1 MVWGKR
7 TPFRVQAGV
16 RGAARMGAR
25 YLPHASMPHAYSQ
38 HARQLLKTSALST
51 VALALSGITTAQ
63 ADPDGLWQPQVRAII
78 GADNHGAS
86 AALEGFI
93 PLKQTAESVLFLDVR
108 GKHRFDDGFG
118 QDVGIGVRRLVN
130 PDLLLGGY
138 AYANVQT
145 VDGHTYSGATLG
157 LEAITANYDGHLNVY
172 LPFGGD
178 GNESK
183 SNSTLSLVG
192 NQLLEQVSVLDR
204 RSYSAWGVEGEFGVQ
219 VPLDLPDNHSLR
231 LDVGGYHFADPD
243 GHDGSVTGAK
253 AGIEYAIRDAFSA
266 GWDLTL
272 AGEVRSDNRDHTQ
285 FAGSIQLSVPFNPPA
300 RNANQDEVATAYP
313 VSEGLR
319 KRVNER
325 VRGDIG
331 VRVNTQETKR
341 DFTRNAINAATGKA
355 FGTFFFADGENTL
368 GLGTQGDPTTLDDA
382 VAKAG
387 KDGFVVALGGKG
399 NILTAGAILAQNQT
413 VIGGAGTVK
422 ALALS
427 GNIETFSFGG
437 SNGTIAG
444 TNAGNA
450 VLSLADGAT
459 ISGITVTGGGVG
471 ISGVNIKGATLTD
484 VTVTG
489 TGSHGVAFTGSST
502 GVTGT
507 NLTSSGNGGDGLHIE
522 SDGTFNFAGTTLLSG
537 NAGDGLDIKGKGTYA
552 FATLNAQNNAGDG
565 IHVAGTSSTGTFS
578 TTGGTVSGNG
588 GTGVFVDPITAR
600 ITLGS
605 VSQNGGTSGI
615 VLDNVSGSFTITG
628 PTTISN
634 TSGDA
639 ISITNSSATIS
650 FLGGVL
656 VTNPASGFAGVDIE
670 GNNGAIGFANLQIAL
685 QSGNSTG
692 LDLSG
697 ALVNGNITAIIFNLT
712 STTPTGTVGVNLV
725 GASGTGAV
733 RLGDTNAMGA
743 NASIGGAG
751 GNATGPGT
759 GVLLSAATS
768 LNFIFGDGEAGTDV
782 GSTIT
787 AATPVAA
794 TDTLP
799 LGGSYNFLDARLIGN
814 TSNLATNVSLY
825 YVDNVTDGIDDG
837 SRDHPGT
844 ILGAMNSTAAVIVL
858 VDRTGTDVI
867 DTNAA
872 TQGAQASL
880 LLDNNQRLMSFLAG
894 DTISVGGGAP
904 ANFLLT
910 GIDVGKV
917 TNPFAGTGSPML
929 TTTAA
934 ANTLTLGNA
943 NLIEGVQISNGAGAA
958 SVSGAGSS
966 ATLRNSVIGG
976 LALNAMSG
984 TVTVDSTT
992 LDQLTVTGGSVAVV
1006 GAKANLATGANVAA
1020 LSVTGG
1026 HSGSIT
1032 FDAAS
1037 SILASN
1043 GTGLLF
1049 DNADGIYG
1057 FNGATT
1063 LSGGDA
1069 GIDILNG
1076 SAGSFTFGTGASI
1089 ASPSGTALTV
1099 DGSTAT
1105 VTFAGSLTQNSAA
1118 TAISVT
1124 NNTGGT
1130 ITLGGMVV
1138 ATTSTADAILFQGN
1152 GAATTLSLNG
1162 GLDVNT
1168 TSGIGLLAN
1177 AAGTINIAAT
1187 SGFEYISA
1195 QTGQAVDLTGVTA
1208 NIALDLVYGNGGTS
1222 AISLMSVDGTFA
1234 VSNSTTVSSTSND
1247 GIRIV
1252 QSAANV
1258 SFGGTTTITD
1268 TGGNGIYLQD
1278 NTGTVSF
1285 NGSTTISNPG
1295 AAFTA
1300 SGVAIKGVNAAIAF
1314 NSLAIDLAQPSTTGI
1329 DMSSAVLAGNITVTD
1344 FDLTSSSAAG
1354 TIGIDISGVTSPS
1367 NKTIFIGDPSTPFA
1381 SGQSA
1386 TIAGVDT
1393 GVLVSPLTNIG
1404 FTFGDGEAVQDVGST
1419 INATTPIRSTGAL
1432 PTLGTYNFLD
1442 ANLVGDTTNL
1452 STNVSVYYVDDVTD
1466 GIDDGSRDHPGT
1478 ITGALAAAADAIVL
1492 VNNPLDG
1499 DGTIDIFSATQGVQT
1514 TVLLDANQRLYSFNQ
1529 NGSTINVGGGAP
1541 GTFLLTGISNGTI
1554 TNPGV
1559 GTPILTSSSGLS
1571 QTITLGSS
1579 NTIDGI
1585 IVSNS
1590 SSPSI
1595 SGTGISGGVIANS
1608 NLVGILRLD
1617 SAIGTVTITNTTMA
1631 KFLVDGGSV
1640 NVNGTNADIS
1650 TNTSGE
1656 AFRATNG
1663 HTGTINFDAAS
1674 SVVATSGTGFQFD
1687 NADGSYSFLG
1697 NNTLNGDDAGIDIL
1711 NGSGGTFVFSTA
1723 GSTTTTITN
1732 PTGVAFNVDAS
1743 TATVTY
1749 NGNITQTANPA
1760 ALVNVTNHSGGTITF
1775 QNGTLNATT
1784 GTGLQFSNAD
1794 GTYNL
1799 NGTTTLNGGDAG
1811 VDIVGGSGGTFS
1823 FGTGASI
1830 TSPSGIAFN
1839 VAASAATITYN
1850 GTITQNNAANAVSL
1864 TANTGGTIT
1873 FGGAI
1878 TANTTTATAISI
1890 ANNTGGI
1897 FNFNGQVTTSTSSGT
1912 GVLLDTNT
1920 GATANF
1926 TGGLDIA
1933 TTGGDG
1939 LTAINGGTLT
1949 VTGSGNTIASGGNG
1963 LLMGGMN
1970 VGATGINFDNIS
1982 ADSSIAGIALSG
1994 VTLAGDVNIG
2004 GLKVTGVNGGAFS
2017 GLTGPG
2023 KVNLTGTIDL
2033 DLTDPNSIGFDLGGQ
2048 IGTVNIANATG
2059 STLTIDG
2066 AWIGIQL
2073 SGAQGG
2079 AANIGG
2085 DGGSA
2090 TVTTAQATGSAIALN
2105 GNTIGGPVLNY
2116 TGALNVS
2123 AGNVVSTA
2131 GADLAVLNL
2140 AGTVTSTTNDTAFNF
2155 AVASGT
2161 YNILSLITHAGGTG
2175 VNVGPGALATGTIT
2189 FSSASKTFST
2199 GTNNAVS
2206 MAGLG
2211 TLSFTNGGLGITTSS
2226 GIGLGAVSG
2235 TVKISG
2241 STGNTI
2247 NSMPGT
2253 AVSLSGTT
2261 ADITLNSITAAGGL
2275 NGVSLSTMSGSFSV
2289 SGTTQVSNTT
2299 GGGIVLAGNSG
2310 TVSFLGTTTITSLTT
2325 AAVKINGTNGAI
2337 SFADLDIALTAANTT
2352 GFDVS
2357 GAVVNA
2363 NITATDFDLTS
2374 ASATNTTGVNLV
2386 GTTGTGLIQLGDASA
2401 PAGGQNASIAG
2412 TLANPGGPTTGVL
2425 VSSATNVDFIF
2436 GDGEGSTDIGSSIT
2450 AVTPIAATDTL
2461 PNHGTDVY
2469 NFLDVTLTGDTS
2481 NLSSPFSVYYVDNFN
2496 DGTNNG
2502 SRSNPGT
2509 IAGAIASGRDIIV
2522 LVNNGGNIDV
2532 NSAFQGAGTTL
2543 TLANNQRLYSFQAG
2557 DTINVGGGAPASFL
2571 LTGVDSGNITNPAS
2585 GTPTLTTSA
2594 VAANTVTLANNNVLQ
2609 GVLITSGP
2617 GGYGVSGTGIN
2628 TLTITNSNVGG
2639 LRLDTAT
2646 GIAGLSDSVFSHI
2659 HIVGGSIAVSG
2670 ANADISST
2678 AAVNA
2683 LDISGGH
2690 TGNLTFDAAST
2701 ISQSGAARG
2710 VSVTGK
2716 TAGTVTFGG
2725 LVTANTGS
2733 ADGVFLNGNTGATI
2747 NFNGGLDIDTTTGTG
2762 FTATGGGTINAIGA
2776 GNTVNSTTGQGVILA
2791 NVGANVTLASVV
2803 TGGGARG
2810 ISLDTVTGSF
2820 TVSGTTNIGGA
2831 TDAGIQIQN
2840 SSANAAFTGK
2850 VTILNS
2856 VGTNGDGVWM
2866 DTNTGTYDFN
2876 GGVDITVNGTGAFGF
2891 RAHNSGTVNIT
2902 NVAGNQITSNNGT
2915 ALSIDPMT
2923 FNATF
2928 ASLTAG
2934 GGTNGVLLDQMSGS
2948 LTVTGMVTINNSTGN
2963 GLMIANSAGTVSLGS
2978 VAINGTAGN
2987 GVDISGA
2994 NGAITISGG
3003 SIGDSNDPAGIGVKI
3018 SGGTAAVTINASV
3031 AKTTAGDLVEVT
3043 GRTAGTVSFGG
3054 NLSSSAQGGGIDVNG
3069 NSGTAVISFSG
3080 ATKAINTSASG
3091 TAAVSLVNNGG
3102 ATISFLGGGLAISSG
3117 AGTGFNATGGGT
3129 INVTGSANQIS
3140 TTTGTAVNLDTVVI
3154 GASNVTF
3161 DTTNKTATGG
3171 TSAVVLNTVTG
3182 GSIDLGSGTLNGG
3195 SGAVIRVGD
3204 GAGGANT
3211 GGTAGLVYSGNI
3223 VSGTGQAVNIQDRA
3237 AGAQNITLSGNITHT
3252 VSGQT
3257 GILLD
3262 DNAAGTITFS
3272 GASKSISSG
3281 SATAV
3286 SLTDNGGATVSFL
3299 NGGLNIT
3306 ASGTGFLATGGGT
3319 INVVSGAG
3327 TDAITTTTA
3336 TGTGVDLNGIII
3348 GAGNIGFATVNV
3360 DGAATGIRVTNV
3372 TGSGLFISGGTI
3384 QNTTT
3389 AAVDIS
3395 GGGSSINFANMTIS
3409 NSAGRSLSVV
3419 GRSIGAISF
3428 GGGTLT
3434 DTGQGMLFQN
3444 NTGGS
3449 TTFSG
3454 GTRSINVAGANNALT
3469 VINSASH
3476 SVSFGGTTT
3485 LQTTGT
3491 GNAVDISNGAT
3502 LAFTGTAINANGSGA
3517 ALQADGGG
3525 TIVITGTGAL
3535 SAGATATAVS
3545 LDTVAVG
3552 AGGITFASTSKTAG
3566 GTNAVLMNSVTGTG
3580 AINLGTG
3587 TLNATTGAVV
3597 SITGGTASFT
3607 YSGNINQINNAA
3619 LLSVTNHT
3627 TGTVTFQTGTLSAT
3641 NGTGLQFDNADGT
3654 YNFNGTTTLNG
3665 GDAGIDII
3673 NGSAGAFT
3681 FGSGTTITNPTGAG
3695 FLVSGGNGNITY
3707 NGTIS
3712 KNNAGRMIDIQ
3723 SRTGGTTTF
3732 SGNLSATTNATGGIY
3747 AASNSGGTFDFS
3759 GATKTLS
3766 LNGRG
3771 VDLQAN
3777 TGATFNFTNGG
3788 LAITSTTQLGFNASG
3803 GGTVTVQGTNNT
3815 ISSGTGGALNISNTS
3830 IGAADVTFR
3839 SISSNGAASGIVLNN
3854 TGAAGGLT
3862 VTGDGAAANNGSG
3875 GTIQSSTGDGIS
3887 LTNTTDVNLAR
3898 MNVTNNLGDGIGGA
3912 TINGMVLDRLN
3923 ISGNGNDAGADES
3936 GINIVNL
3943 TGTASGGA
3951 HRTAILNSVIS
3962 NNYEFE
3968 IQITNSSG
3976 TLTNLQFLNNS
3987 VTAND
3992 SGGVIGNAFNFLG
4005 EGTSTMG
4012 LTVSGG
4018 SFTGNY
4024 NPASPPANPTATGLH
4039 ADTSGT
4045 AMTVNVSGATFT
4057 ANNVGINISTG
4068 PGGSTVVFD
4077 LDNNTFVNQRS
4088 TAINIFNNGNAP
4100 FTRTVNGTITNNIIG
4115 NGADFSGSTVGR
4127 GIDVGNEGAVN
4138 LTVLISGNTIQDIGT
4153 PGTLTSTGSAGI
4165 GSNIGIVGSPT
4176 GGGTTNLTITNN
4188 AISDIHDSR
4197 AIVVDESNGA
4207 TGPQPTV
4214 FVNLSG
4220 NTISGFIGG
4229 QAGDG
4234 SKIRLDQDNG
4244 IFRVTQGAP
4253 ASGPA
4258 SLEAVNTGVT
4268 DVQISVGGTVSFN
4281 QGTPPLPTTNPL
4293 PLLAAPGGV
4302 QAPGD
4307 DLWGDVLTG
4316 ETLDSIIAAAIQ
4328 RWAAT
4333 GLTDEQLAA
4342 LNATTFEIAD
4352 LGGNYLG
4359 LASGNVIRLDDNG
4372 NGLGWYVDLT
4382 PLSDEEFANRVG
4394 ETLLFADGTAA
4405 PAGRYDLLTTVMHEF
4420 GHVLGLGDG
4429 HAVDDSSTLM
4439 YDALAPGERRLPVTI
4454 YSPQESYYSASTVK

>member
-93 PLKQTAESVLFLDVR
+93 LLKQTAESVLFLDVR

-130 PDLLLGGY
+130 PDLLVGGY

-157 LEAITANYDGHLNVY
+157 IEAITANYDGHLNVY

-178 GNESK
+178 SNESK

-300 RNANQDEVATAYP
+300 RNASQEEIATAYP

-450 VLSLADGAT
+450 VLSLADGDT
-459 ISGITVTGGGVG
+459 ISGITVTGGRVG

-588 GTGVFVDPITAR
+588 GIGVFVDPITAR

-605 VSQNGGTSGI
+605 VGQNGGTSGI

-639 ISITNSSATIS
+639 ISIANSSATIS

-656 VTNPASGFAGVDIE
+656 ITNQASGFAGVDIE
-670 GNNGAIGFANLQIAL
+670 GNNGAISFANLQIAL

-733 RLGDTNAMGA
+733 RLGDPNALGA

-844 ILGAMNSTAAVIVL
+844 ILGAMNSTAAVIIL

-934 ANTLTLGNA
+934 ANTVTLGNA
-943 NLIEGVQISNGAGAA
+943 NLIEGVQVSNGAGAA

-1006 GAKANLATGANVAA
+1006 GAKADLATGANVAA

-1300 SGVAIKGVNAAIAF
+1300 SGVAIKGVNAAIVF

-1329 DMSSAVLAGNITVTD
+1329 DMSSAVLAGNITVTN

-1381 SGQSA
+1381 SGESA

-1529 NGSTINVGGGAP
+1529 NGSTINIGGGAP

-1554 TNPGV
+1554 TNPGI

-1571 QTITLGSS
+1571 QTITLSSS

-1617 SAIGTVTITNTTMA
+1617 SAIGTMTITNTTMA

-1656 AFRATNG
+1656 AFRGSSG

-1674 SVVATSGTGFQFD
+1674 SVVATSGIGFQFD

-1749 NGNITQTANPA
+1749 NGNITQTVNPA

-1775 QNGTLNATT
+1775 QNGTLSATM

-1794 GTYNL
+1794 GTYNF

-1811 VDIVGGSGGTFS
+1811 VDIIGGSSGTFT
-1823 FGTGASI
+1823 FGAGASI

-1839 VAASAATITYN
+1839 VAASAATVTYN

-1897 FNFNGQVTTSTSSGT
+1897 FNFNGPVTTSTSSGT

-1920 GATANF
+1920 GATINF
-1926 TGGLDIA
+1926 TGGLDIT

-1949 VTGSGNTIASGGNG
+1949 VTGSGNTIASDGNG

-1970 VGATGINFDNIS
+1970 VGATGINFDSIS

-1994 VTLAGDVNIG
+1994 VTLTGDVNIG

-2033 DLTDPNSIGFDLGGQ
+2033 DLTDPNSIGFDFGGQ

-2066 AWIGIQL
+2066 AWLGIQF

-2079 AANIGG
+2079 TANIGG
-2085 DGGSA
+2085 NGGSA
-2090 TVTTAQATGSAIALN
+2090 TITAAQATGSAIALN

-2211 TLSFTNGGLGITTSS
+2211 TLSSPMAASASRPVPASASEPSPAPSRFR
-2226 GIGLGAVSG
+2226 AVPA
-2235 TVKISG
+2235 T
-2241 STGNTI
+2241 
-2247 NSMPGT
+2247 P
-2253 AVSLSGTT
+2253 
-2261 ADITLNSITAAGGL
+2261 SIPCPER
-2275 NGVSLSTMSGSFSV
+2275 
-2289 SGTTQVSNTT
+2289 Q
-2299 GGGIVLAGNSG
+2299 
-2310 TVSFLGTTTITSLTT
+2310 
-2325 AAVKINGTNGAI
+2325 
-2337 SFADLDIALTAANTT
+2337 
-2352 GFDVS
+2352 
-2357 GAVVNA
+2357 
-2363 NITATDFDLTS
+2363 S
-2374 ASATNTTGVNLV
+2374 ASA
-2386 GTTGTGLIQLGDASA
+2386 A
-2401 PAGGQNASIAG
+2401 P
-2412 TLANPGGPTTGVL
+2412 PPT
-2425 VSSATNVDFIF
+2425 
-2436 GDGEGSTDIGSSIT
+2436 
-2450 AVTPIAATDTL
+2450 
-2461 PNHGTDVY
+2461 
-2469 NFLDVTLTGDTS
+2469 
-2481 NLSSPFSVYYVDNFN
+2481 
-2496 DGTNNG
+2496 
-2502 SRSNPGT
+2502 SRSIP
-2509 IAGAIASGRDIIV
+2509 SPR
-2522 LVNNGGNIDV
+2522 
-2532 NSAFQGAGTTL
+2532 
-2543 TLANNQRLYSFQAG
+2543 
-2557 DTINVGGGAPASFL
+2557 PA
-2571 LTGVDSGNITNPAS
+2571 A
-2585 GTPTLTTSA
+2585 
-2594 VAANTVTLANNNVLQ
+2594 
-2609 GVLITSGP
+2609 
-2617 GGYGVSGTGIN
+2617 
-2628 TLTITNSNVGG
+2628 
-2639 LRLDTAT
+2639 
-2646 GIAGLSDSVFSHI
+2646 
-2659 HIVGGSIAVSG
+2659 
-2670 ANADISST
+2670 
-2678 AAVNA
+2678 
-2683 LDISGGH
+2683 
-2690 TGNLTFDAAST
+2690 
-2701 ISQSGAARG
+2701 
-2710 VSVTGK
+2710 
-2716 TAGTVTFGG
+2716 
-2725 LVTANTGS
+2725 
-2733 ADGVFLNGNTGATI
+2733 
-2747 NFNGGLDIDTTTGTG
+2747 
-2762 FTATGGGTINAIGA
+2762 
-2776 GNTVNSTTGQGVILA
+2776 
-2791 NVGANVTLASVV
+2791 
-2803 TGGGARG
+2803 
-2810 ISLDTVTGSF
+2810 
-2820 TVSGTTNIGGA
+2820 
-2831 TDAGIQIQN
+2831 
-2840 SSANAAFTGK
+2840 
-2850 VTILNS
+2850 
-2856 VGTNGDGVWM
+2856 
-2866 DTNTGTYDFN
+2866 
-2876 GGVDITVNGTGAFGF
+2876 
-2891 RAHNSGTVNIT
+2891 
-2902 NVAGNQITSNNGT
+2902 
-2915 ALSIDPMT
+2915 
-2923 FNATF
+2923 
-2928 ASLTAG
+2928 
-2934 GGTNGVLLDQMSGS
+2934 
-2948 LTVTGMVTINNSTGN
+2948 
-2963 GLMIANSAGTVSLGS
+2963 
-2978 VAINGTAGN
+2978 
-2987 GVDISGA
+2987 
-2994 NGAITISGG
+2994 
-3003 SIGDSNDPAGIGVKI
+3003 
-3018 SGGTAAVTINASV
+3018 
-3031 AKTTAGDLVEVT
+3031 
-3043 GRTAGTVSFGG
+3043 
-3054 NLSSSAQGGGIDVNG
+3054 
-3069 NSGTAVISFSG
+3069 
-3080 ATKAINTSASG
+3080 
-3091 TAAVSLVNNGG
+3091 
-3102 ATISFLGGGLAISSG
+3102 
-3117 AGTGFNATGGGT
+3117 
-3129 INVTGSANQIS
+3129 
-3140 TTTGTAVNLDTVVI
+3140 
-3154 GASNVTF
+3154 
-3161 DTTNKTATGG
+3161 
-3171 TSAVVLNTVTG
+3171 
-3182 GSIDLGSGTLNGG
+3182 
-3195 SGAVIRVGD
+3195 
-3204 GAGGANT
+3204 
-3211 GGTAGLVYSGNI
+3211 
-3223 VSGTGQAVNIQDRA
+3223 
-3237 AGAQNITLSGNITHT
+3237 
-3252 VSGQT
+3252 
-3257 GILLD
+3257 
-3262 DNAAGTITFS
+3262 
-3272 GASKSISSG
+3272 
-3281 SATAV
+3281 
-3286 SLTDNGGATVSFL
+3286 
-3299 NGGLNIT
+3299 
-3306 ASGTGFLATGGGT
+3306 
-3319 INVVSGAG
+3319 
-3327 TDAITTTTA
+3327 
-3336 TGTGVDLNGIII
+3336 
-3348 GAGNIGFATVNV
+3348 
-3360 DGAATGIRVTNV
+3360 
-3372 TGSGLFISGGTI
+3372 
-3384 QNTTT
+3384 
-3389 AAVDIS
+3389 
-3395 GGGSSINFANMTIS
+3395 
-3409 NSAGRSLSVV
+3409 
-3419 GRSIGAISF
+3419 
-3428 GGGTLT
+3428 
-3434 DTGQGMLFQN
+3434 
-3444 NTGGS
+3444 
-3449 TTFSG
+3449 
-3454 GTRSINVAGANNALT
+3454 
-3469 VINSASH
+3469 
-3476 SVSFGGTTT
+3476 
-3485 LQTTGT
+3485 
-3491 GNAVDISNGAT
+3491 
-3502 LAFTGTAINANGSGA
+3502 
-3517 ALQADGGG
+3517 
-3525 TIVITGTGAL
+3525 
-3535 SAGATATAVS
+3535 
-3545 LDTVAVG
+3545 
-3552 AGGITFASTSKTAG
+3552 
-3566 GTNAVLMNSVTGTG
+3566 
-3580 AINLGTG
+3580 
-3587 TLNATTGAVV
+3587 
-3597 SITGGTASFT
+3597 
-3607 YSGNINQINNAA
+3607 
-3619 LLSVTNHT
+3619 
-3627 TGTVTFQTGTLSAT
+3627 
-3641 NGTGLQFDNADGT
+3641 
-3654 YNFNGTTTLNG
+3654 
-3665 GDAGIDII
+3665 
-3673 NGSAGAFT
+3673 
-3681 FGSGTTITNPTGAG
+3681 
-3695 FLVSGGNGNITY
+3695 
-3707 NGTIS
+3707 
-3712 KNNAGRMIDIQ
+3712 
-3723 SRTGGTTTF
+3723 
-3732 SGNLSATTNATGGIY
+3732 
-3747 AASNSGGTFDFS
+3747 
-3759 GATKTLS
+3759 
-3766 LNGRG
+3766 
-3771 VDLQAN
+3771 
-3777 TGATFNFTNGG
+3777 
-3788 LAITSTTQLGFNASG
+3788 
-3803 GGTVTVQGTNNT
+3803 
-3815 ISSGTGGALNISNTS
+3815 
-3830 IGAADVTFR
+3830 
-3839 SISSNGAASGIVLNN
+3839 
-3854 TGAAGGLT
+3854 
-3862 VTGDGAAANNGSG
+3862 
-3875 GTIQSSTGDGIS
+3875 
-3887 LTNTTDVNLAR
+3887 
-3898 MNVTNNLGDGIGGA
+3898 
-3912 TINGMVLDRLN
+3912 
-3923 ISGNGNDAGADES
+3923 
-3936 GINIVNL
+3936 
-3943 TGTASGGA
+3943 
-3951 HRTAILNSVIS
+3951 
-3962 NNYEFE
+3962 
-3968 IQITNSSG
+3968 
-3976 TLTNLQFLNNS
+3976 
-3987 VTAND
+3987 
-3992 SGGVIGNAFNFLG
+3992 
-4005 EGTSTMG
+4005 
-4012 LTVSGG
+4012 
-4018 SFTGNY
+4018 
-4024 NPASPPANPTATGLH
+4024 
-4039 ADTSGT
+4039 
-4045 AMTVNVSGATFT
+4045 
-4057 ANNVGINISTG
+4057 
-4068 PGGSTVVFD
+4068 
-4077 LDNNTFVNQRS
+4077 
-4088 TAINIFNNGNAP
+4088 
-4100 FTRTVNGTITNNIIG
+4100 
-4115 NGADFSGSTVGR
+4115 
-4127 GIDVGNEGAVN
+4127 
-4138 LTVLISGNTIQDIGT
+4138 
-4153 PGTLTSTGSAGI
+4153 
-4165 GSNIGIVGSPT
+4165 
-4176 GGGTTNLTITNN
+4176 
-4188 AISDIHDSR
+4188 
-4197 AIVVDESNGA
+4197 
-4207 TGPQPTV
+4207 
-4214 FVNLSG
+4214 
-4220 NTISGFIGG
+4220 
-4229 QAGDG
+4229 
-4234 SKIRLDQDNG
+4234 
-4244 IFRVTQGAP
+4244 
-4253 ASGPA
+4253 
-4258 SLEAVNTGVT
+4258 
-4268 DVQISVGGTVSFN
+4268 
-4281 QGTPPLPTTNPL
+4281 
-4293 PLLAAPGGV
+4293 
-4302 QAPGD
+4302 
-4307 DLWGDVLTG
+4307 
-4316 ETLDSIIAAAIQ
+4316 
-4328 RWAAT
+4328 
-4333 GLTDEQLAA
+4333 
-4342 LNATTFEIAD
+4342 
-4352 LGGNYLG
+4352 
-4359 LASGNVIRLDDNG
+4359 
-4372 NGLGWYVDLT
+4372 
-4382 PLSDEEFANRVG
+4382 
-4394 ETLLFADGTAA
+4394 
-4405 PAGRYDLLTTVMHEF
+4405 
-4420 GHVLGLGDG
+4420 
-4429 HAVDDSSTLM
+4429 
-4439 YDALAPGERRLPVTI
+4439 
-4454 YSPQESYYSASTVK
+4454 